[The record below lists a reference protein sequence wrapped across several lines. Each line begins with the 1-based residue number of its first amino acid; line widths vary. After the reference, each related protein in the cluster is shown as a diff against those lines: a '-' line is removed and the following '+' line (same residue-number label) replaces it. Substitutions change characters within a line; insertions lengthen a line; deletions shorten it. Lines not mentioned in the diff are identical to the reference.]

1 MRRVFLKETLQTLL
15 CNYAIII
22 FFHSLL
28 CRKERLNV
36 RKSVRSAS
44 SFSAFF
50 SVSKRLKSLDKRP
63 ILGCIGFHSC
73 KSLDAGKVLGPFL
86 VSQSSS
92 FCTQYQKW
100 IFQRSNQ
107 AFFCNVMHLH
117 TENCF
122 HFIFLCAFCAS
133 IATLLS
139 VVHLALKR
147 WKRNFS
153 RCLFF
158 HIVSQCLKITHYCLI

>member
-1 MRRVFLKETLQTLL
+1 MHRISQLQVFRCWESFGT
-15 CNYAIII
+15 I
-22 FFHSLL
+22 FGIL
-28 CRKERLNV
+28 V
-36 RKSVRSAS
+36 
-44 SFSAFF
+44 FF
-50 SVSKRLKSLDKRP
+50 
-63 ILGCIGFHSC
+63 ILHTIP
-73 KSLDAGKVLGPFL
+73 KMDLPTIELG
-86 VSQSSS
+86 
-92 FCTQYQKW
+92 
-100 IFQRSNQ
+100 
-107 AFFCNVMHLH
+107 FFCNVMHLH

-158 HIVSQCLKITHYCLI
+158 HIVSQCLKITQYCLIFRFFRIKIQSVDPFSIRFFR

>member
-1 MRRVFLKETLQTLL
+1 MLGKFWDHFWYL
-15 CNYAIII
+15 
-22 FFHSLL
+22 SLL
-28 CRKERLNV
+28 HFAHNTKNGSSNDRTRL
-36 RKSVRSAS
+36 
-44 SFSAFF
+44 
-50 SVSKRLKSLDKRP
+50 
-63 ILGCIGFHSC
+63 
-73 KSLDAGKVLGPFL
+73 FL
-86 VSQSSS
+86 
-92 FCTQYQKW
+92 Y
-100 IFQRSNQ
+100 
-107 AFFCNVMHLH
+107 VMHLH

-158 HIVSQCLKITHYCLI
+158 HIVSQCLKITHYCLIWISIFLHFSFCYSRKISKFWPIFYPIFQVRIKLMNWFGFKNWVENETFFGDF

>member
-1 MRRVFLKETLQTLL
+1 MLGKFWDHFWYL
-15 CNYAIII
+15 
-22 FFHSLL
+22 SLL
-28 CRKERLNV
+28 HFAHNTKNGSSNDRTRL
-36 RKSVRSAS
+36 
-44 SFSAFF
+44 
-50 SVSKRLKSLDKRP
+50 
-63 ILGCIGFHSC
+63 
-73 KSLDAGKVLGPFL
+73 
-86 VSQSSS
+86 
-92 FCTQYQKW
+92 
-100 IFQRSNQ
+100 
-107 AFFCNVMHLH
+107 FCNVMHLH

-158 HIVSQCLKITHYCLI
+158 HIVSQCLKITHYCLIWIFNFPSLFVLLFAQNFKVLTHFLSYFSGKNQVTELIWLQKLSGKWDIFWWFSNNVPQSKGKRGQGE

>member
-1 MRRVFLKETLQTLL
+1 MTRDQFQDASDFTAASLQMLGKFWDHFWYL
-15 CNYAIII
+15 
-22 FFHSLL
+22 SLL
-28 CRKERLNV
+28 HFAHNTKNGSSNDRTRL
-36 RKSVRSAS
+36 
-44 SFSAFF
+44 
-50 SVSKRLKSLDKRP
+50 
-63 ILGCIGFHSC
+63 
-73 KSLDAGKVLGPFL
+73 
-86 VSQSSS
+86 
-92 FCTQYQKW
+92 
-100 IFQRSNQ
+100 
-107 AFFCNVMHLH
+107 FFCNVMHLH

-158 HIVSQCLKITHYCLI
+158 HIVSQCLKITQYCLIFRFFRIKIQSVDPFSIRFFR